1 MTAVFLWLLLGM
13 AIGLVVGAAG
23 TWFIMRRPLP
33 EPVRM
38 PAPVVEIEPPVEE
51 EKDMGRTAGEMLA
64 DLERKFGAMRRA
76 EAEQA
81 AKPKRKS
88 PAPRAKKTKP

>member
-1 MTAVFLWLLLGM
+1 MTTVFLWLLLGV

-23 TWFIMRRPLP
+23 TWLMMRRPP
-33 EPVRM
+33 AEPVRM
-38 PAPVVEIEPPVEE
+38 PAPVVQIEPPVEE
-51 EKDMGRTAGEMLA
+51 EQDMGRTAGAMLA
-64 DLERKFGAMRRA
+64 DLERKFEAMRRA

-88 PAPRAKKTKP
+88 PPPRVKKAKP